1 MFKYVSIMFK
11 GVQTMFKHVTTSWEK
26 FYELAFGGCRPRT
39 PARGVLARGGMRP
52 WGTVGPFSLIFQFFE
67 KKQKLK
73 KHICVNFEKLYKT

>member
-52 WGTVGPFSLIFQFFE
+52 WGTVDPFWLIFHLKKNENFE
-67 KKQKLK
+67 KKVYILK
-73 KHICVNFEKLYKT
+73 A